1 MFMEFVYA
9 SKGHVYVCVCVPY
22 VCVPYVCVPY
32 VCVPYVCVCICM
44 GSKTQGHSQ
53 GHVTSA
59 FMSYFLRQ
67 NNENIT

>member
-9 SKGHVYVCVCVPY
+9 SKGHVYVC
-22 VCVPYVCVPY
+22 VCVPY

>member
-9 SKGHVYVCVCVPY
+9 SKGHVYVC
-22 VCVPYVCVPY
+22 

-67 NNENIT
+67 NNKNIT